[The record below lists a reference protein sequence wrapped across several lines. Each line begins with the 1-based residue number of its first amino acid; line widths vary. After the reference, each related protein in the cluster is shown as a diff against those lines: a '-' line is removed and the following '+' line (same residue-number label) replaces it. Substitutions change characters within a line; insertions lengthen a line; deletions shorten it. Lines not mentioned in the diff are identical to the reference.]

1 MQRFCLINLKIGGCQ
16 PFVQPSCL
24 FWRISGRWE
33 ELAPSAKIWSEEVE
47 MKEKARTEISTELL
61 EELRRVAREQG
72 RSETDVLEEAVR
84 YYFRL
89 ALDRALSDPDLLKP
103 NLSELFERVDR
114 EQRERG
120 VEPLS
125 EEEAMRLAVEEQHAW
140 RRERSN

>member
-1 MQRFCLINLKIGGCQ
+1 
-16 PFVQPSCL
+16 
-24 FWRISGRWE
+24 
-33 ELAPSAKIWSEEVE
+33 

-72 RSETDVLEEAVR
+72 RSETDVLEDAVR